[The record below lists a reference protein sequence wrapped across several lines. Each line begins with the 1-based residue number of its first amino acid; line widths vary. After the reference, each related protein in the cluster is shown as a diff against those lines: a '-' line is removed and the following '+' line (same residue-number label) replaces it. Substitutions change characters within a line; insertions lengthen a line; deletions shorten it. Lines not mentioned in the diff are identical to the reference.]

1 MKKIIFS
8 IILFCI
14 SAGVCYSQK
23 PKAPAKPIVS
33 EQIPAQTLEEIPD
46 ADWTDLIVA
55 VQSEN
60 WQQSALLASG
70 YLTKIKVE
78 NSKKQIARLRYI
90 LLYSLAGKVVEAS
103 LEGKTPEENAA
114 RIKLEKTANDF
125 LGKEFFMPSR
135 ELSDDCQGKVD
146 YICRSTQQE
155 NVLRLTATNKEAT
168 AILSFEYVRL
178 KEDFNLKKNI
188 GNQAILSGILNKV
201 EFNPL
206 KSNVW
211 IMRLFFENGAVNVVP
226 TS

>member
-1 MKKIIFS
+1 M
-8 IILFCI
+8 ILCWL
-14 SAGVCYSQK
+14 SADICYSQK
-23 PKAPAKPIVS
+23 NSTPVIPKVTK
-33 EQIPAQTLEEIPD
+33 QIPAQTFGEISD
-46 ADWTDLIVA
+46 ANWKDLIDA

-70 YLTKIKVE
+70 YLAKIKLE

-103 LEGKTPEENAA
+103 LAGKTPEETAA
-114 RIKLEKTANDF
+114 RIELEKTAKGF
-125 LGKEFFMPSR
+125 IGKEFFMPSR

-168 AILSFEYVRL
+168 AIFSFEYVRL

-188 GNQAILSGILNKV
+188 GNQAILSGILNKI